1 VIGVVFAHKVA
12 DASSFFLFLNSWAAI
27 ARGSSN
33 IATPHFESASI
44 FPPVTVP
51 SYIVPRGSPGKDRIA
66 MKRFV
71 FEGSAIA
78 AQRDKYS
85 TDDTNIEYPRPTRVE
100 ALSAF
105 IYSRFLAA
113 TQPDP
118 NNFYTLSFL
127 VNVRTRLDPP
137 LSENNI
143 GNISLGA
150 SFEIFRDT
158 EVVFQRIIIPLRDT
172 TRKVDMDYLKSF
184 QESDGKWELILS

>member
-1 VIGVVFAHKVA
+1 VSHT
-12 DASSFFLFLNSWAAI
+12 LL
-27 ARGSSN
+27 
-33 IATPHFESASI
+33 
-44 FPPVTVP
+44 TV
-51 SYIVPRGSPGKDRIA
+51 YEV
-66 MKRFV
+66 
-71 FEGSAIA
+71 SAIA
-78 AQRDKYS
+78 ALRDKYS

-158 EVVFQRIIIPLRDT
+158 EDVFQRIIIPQRDT
-172 TRKVDMDYLKSF
+172 TRKADMDYVKSF
-184 QESDGKWELILS
+184 KESDGSSNFIVDNMERLRKGEEVVSLAFTSLCRFPVYEADFGWGKPVWVASAIDCCTRI